1 MNSHTQIS
9 PRPLWFKL
17 LILTAIVLGALMFAQ
32 GLSVLLIRLFWGI
45 DQYALGLILQNPPA
59 ENAEAARQAIFF
71 MQGFSSLGGL
81 FGGAWLYWQFVE
93 KNTWADFH
101 SVAATQKQGLFLAFF
116 IIIAMM
122 PFTAWLA
129 WLNNALEMPAFLSG
143 FEAEAKAKEES
154 LKALTMFLTKIDTWE
169 MFLAGLLVI
178 AVIPAL
184 GEEVLFRGVLQNIFQ
199 KSFGHTQP
207 HVAIWL
213 AAFVFS
219 AIHLQFYGLV
229 PRMLLGALFG
239 YLYVWS
245 GNLWY
250 PIVAHF
256 ANNSITLLA
265 IFLYHQGATDTNIE
279 SVEAVAWWA
288 ALLSALFT
296 GLLVYVFKKMQQDQA
311 PALHESPKEEAL

>member
-1 MNSHTQIS
+1 MNSHIQIS

-17 LILTAIVLGALMFAQ
+17 LILTAIILGALMVSQ

-45 DQYALGLILQNPPA
+45 DQHALGLILQNPPT
-59 ENAEAARQAIFF
+59 ENADAARQAILF
-71 MQGFSSLGGL
+71 MQGFSSFGGF
-81 FGGAWLYWQFVE
+81 FGGAWLYWRFVE
-93 KNTWADFH
+93 KGTWTDFH
-101 SVAATQKQGLFLAFF
+101 RVASPQKQGLFLAFF
-116 IIIAMM
+116 IVIAMM

-129 WLNNALEMPAFLSG
+129 WLNNALELPAFLQS
-143 FEAEAKAKEES
+143 FEAEAQAKEEN
-154 LKALTMFLTKIDTWE
+154 LKALTLFLTKMESLE
-169 MFLAGLLVI
+169 MFLVGLVVI

-184 GEEVLFRGVLQNIFQ
+184 GEEVLFRGVLQNVFQ

-207 HVAIWL
+207 HAAIWM

-256 ANNSITLLA
+256 ANNGITLLA
-265 IFLYHQGATDTNIE
+265 IFLYHQGATNTNIE
-279 SVEAVAWWA
+279 EVEAVAWWA

-296 GLLVYVFKKMQQDQA
+296 GLLVFVFKKMQQGKTLAVQEDTR
-311 PALHESPKEEAL
+311 EEVL

>member
-1 MNSHTQIS
+1 
-9 PRPLWFKL
+9 
-17 LILTAIVLGALMFAQ
+17 
-32 GLSVLLIRLFWGI
+32 
-45 DQYALGLILQNPPA
+45 
-59 ENAEAARQAIFF
+59 
-71 MQGFSSLGGL
+71 
-81 FGGAWLYWQFVE
+81 
-93 KNTWADFH
+93 
-101 SVAATQKQGLFLAFF
+101 
-116 IIIAMM
+116 
-122 PFTAWLA
+122 
-129 WLNNALEMPAFLSG
+129 
-143 FEAEAKAKEES
+143 
-154 LKALTMFLTKIDTWE
+154 
-169 MFLAGLLVI
+169 LAGLLVI

-207 HVAIWL
+207 HAAIWL